1 MSILNDTLKSLDDR
15 NQSEDFG
22 LPPTVHVESRSLWP
36 KALIALFALGLVI
49 WLVLS
54 NMTESGDSKRA
65 GNPGN
70 PDTVAKVD
78 ISNSAASS
86 VQNESITTDGESTS
100 TQDVDSAEQQLEGM
114 KSTPLSEED
123 LAYQNTP
130 SDVAEIVFNST
141 DETVVDDEAE
151 YRQRAQAANASS
163 SKSDALLDQKPDKK
177 ADKQA
182 AEVEDEII
190 SAANRSAETEETDS
204 AVVKS
209 SGLTQEK
216 ANIQTAN
223 NTNLRANVKTSGELS
238 SPKPDSIISR
248 EPAIDV
254 TPKSPEQ
261 QSAVHLE
268 AGLKAYNF
276 GIFDDA
282 QKSFTLALSTYP
294 KNIEARKQLAA
305 LYFGQNNNL
314 QALQVL
320 SEGVVISPEALV
332 WRELMAKI
340 LVQESRFEEALN
352 LMPDSLD
359 AKALAEK
366 RIDYLIL
373 KGTSAQT
380 INKPEQAI
388 SAFSAMTSLQPNNA
402 KWWLALGVNYDA
414 LSDKRLAISSYS
426 RALAIGGLSSTSS
439 QYASARLTDLQEQP

>member
-1 MSILNDTLKSLDDR
+1 MSILNDTLKSLDER

-22 LPPTVHVESRSLWP
+22 LPPTVHVANRSIWP
-36 KALIALFALGLVI
+36 KALILLIVLGLVI

-54 NMTESGDSKRA
+54 IMTGPVDSNSA
-65 GNPGN
+65 SNTGST
-70 PDTVAKVD
+70 DTVAKVD
-78 ISNSAASS
+78 IPDTAASPI
-86 VQNESITTDGESTS
+86 QNERIETDSESTS
-100 TQDVDSAEQQLEGM
+100 KQDVDSAEHRLEGM
-114 KSTPLSEED
+114 KSTPLSEQD
-123 LAYQNTP
+123 LANQNTP
-130 SDVAEIVFNST
+130 SDVAEIVFNSI
-141 DETVVDDEAE
+141 DETVADDEAE
-151 YRQRAQAANASS
+151 YRQRTQVASS
-163 SKSDALLDQKPDKK
+163 SSLNSNTQSNKKSDKK
-177 ADKQA
+177 AT
-182 AEVEDEII
+182 EVEDETI
-190 SAANRSAETEETDS
+190 SAANISVETEETGS
-204 AVVKS
+204 AVVKA
-209 SGLTQEK
+209 SGLTQEN

-223 NTNLRANVKTSGELS
+223 KTNVKTIGELS
-238 SPKPDSIISR
+238 TSRPESIISR
-248 EPAIDV
+248 QPTIDV
-254 TPKSPEQ
+254 TPKSPAQ
-261 QSAVHLE
+261 QSAIHLE

-276 GIFDDA
+276 GIFDEA

-294 KNIEARKQLAA
+294 QNIEARKQLAA

-320 SEGVVISPEALV
+320 SEGVVMSPESLV

-340 LVQESRFEEALN
+340 LVQESRFEEVLN

-380 INKPEQAI
+380 VNKPEQAI

-426 RALAIGGLSSTSS
+426 KALAIGDLSSTSS

>member
-15 NQSEDFG
+15 NKSEDFG
-22 LPPTVHVESRSLWP
+22 LPPTVHVANHSFWS
-36 KALIALFALGLVI
+36 KALIALIAIGLVV
-49 WLVLS
+49 WLVLNSVTEPVGS
-54 NMTESGDSKRA
+54 NSAGDTGSA
-65 GNPGN
+65 N
-70 PDTVAKVD
+70 DSAKVKEQ
-78 ISNSAASS
+78 NTAASS
-86 VQNESITTDGESTS
+86 VQNEPITTDSESTS
-100 TQDVDSAEQQLEGM
+100 KQDVDSAEQQLEGM

-130 SDVAEIVFNST
+130 SDVAQLVFNSI
-141 DETVVDDEAE
+141 DETVVDDEEE
-151 YRQRAQAANASS
+151 YRQHAQEAN
-163 SKSDALLDQKPDKK
+163 
-177 ADKQA
+177 
-182 AEVEDEII
+182 
-190 SAANRSAETEETDS
+190 
-204 AVVKS
+204 S
-209 SGLTQEK
+209 SGLNSNTESDKK

-223 NTNLRANVKTSGELS
+223 KTNLGTNVKTSSES
-238 SPKPDSIISR
+238 SAPKPNSIISR

-268 AGLKAYNF
+268 AGIEAYNF
-276 GIFDDA
+276 GIFDEA
-282 QKSFTLALSTYP
+282 QKSFTLALTTYP
-294 KNIEARKQLAA
+294 QNTEARKQLAA

-320 SEGVVISPEALV
+320 SEGVVLSPESLV
-332 WRELMAKI
+332 WREFMAKI
-340 LVQESRFEEALN
+340 LVQENRFEEALN

-414 LSDKRLAISSYS
+414 LEDKYLAISSYS

>member
-1 MSILNDTLKSLDDR
+1 MSILNDTLRSLDER
-15 NQSEDFG
+15 NQNEDFG
-22 LPPTVHVESRSLWP
+22 LPPTVQVENRSLWP
-36 KALIALFALGLVI
+36 KALIALIALGLFS
-49 WLVLS
+49 WLVFNS
-54 NMTESGDSKRA
+54 VTESGDSKSSA
-65 GNPGN
+65 NTGSL
-70 PDTVAKVD
+70 DTVAKIDVP
-78 ISNSAASS
+78 NTAASS
-86 VQNESITTDGESTS
+86 VQNESITTDNESTS
-100 TQDVDSAEQQLEGM
+100 KQDVDRAEQQLEGM

-130 SDVAEIVFNST
+130 SDVAEIVFNSI
-141 DETVVDDEAE
+141 DETVADDEAE
-151 YRQRAQAANASS
+151 YRQRTQVANSS
-163 SKSDALLDQKPDKK
+163 SSNSDAQSDKK
-177 ADKQA
+177 TDKQA

-190 SAANRSAETEETDS
+190 SAANILAETGETSS
-204 AVVKS
+204 AVVKA

-216 ANIQTAN
+216 ANIQTHN
-223 NTNLRANVKTSGELS
+223 KTNLGANVKTSSELS
-238 SPKPDSIISR
+238 SPKPNSIISR

-282 QKSFTLALSTYP
+282 QKSFTLALATYP
-294 KNIEARKQLAA
+294 QNTEARKQLAA

-320 SEGVVISPEALV
+320 SEGVVMSPESLV

-352 LMPDSLD
+352 LMPDNLD

-380 INKPEQAI
+380 VNKPEQAI

>member
-15 NQSEDFG
+15 NKSEDFG
-22 LPPTVHVESRSLWP
+22 LPPTVHVENRSLWP
-36 KALIALFALGLVI
+36 KALIALIAIGLVV
-49 WLVLS
+49 WLVLNS
-54 NMTESGDSKRA
+54 VTEPEG
-65 GNPGN
+65 
-70 PDTVAKVD
+70 
-78 ISNSAASS
+78 SNSAGDTGNANDSAKVKEQNTVAGS
-86 VQNESITTDGESTS
+86 TQNELIKTNDERTTK
-100 TQDVDSAEQQLEGM
+100 QDIDSAEQQLEGM

-130 SDVAEIVFNST
+130 SDVAEIVFNSI
-141 DETVVDDEAE
+141 DETVVDDEEE
-151 YRQRAQAANASS
+151 YRQHAQEAN
-163 SKSDALLDQKPDKK
+163 
-177 ADKQA
+177 
-182 AEVEDEII
+182 
-190 SAANRSAETEETDS
+190 
-204 AVVKS
+204 S
-209 SGLTQEK
+209 SGLNSNTESDK
-216 ANIQTAN
+216 EANIQTAN
-223 NTNLRANVKTSGELS
+223 KTNLGTNVKTSGESS

-248 EPAIDV
+248 EPEIDV

-261 QSAVHLE
+261 QSAVHFE

-276 GIFDDA
+276 GIFDEA

-294 KNIEARKQLAA
+294 QNTEARKQLAA

-320 SEGVVISPEALV
+320 SEGVVMSPESLV

-340 LVQESRFEEALN
+340 LVQENRFEEALN

-366 RIDYLIL
+366 RIDYLVL

-380 INKPEQAI
+380 VNKPEQAI